1 MKPTPQPSDRHGL
14 ILAAL
19 AIFSFVSLAMV
30 QALILLHQNG

>member
-1 MKPTPQPSDRHGL
+1 MKPTQQPDRQNL

-30 QALILLHQNG
+30 QALILIHSNG